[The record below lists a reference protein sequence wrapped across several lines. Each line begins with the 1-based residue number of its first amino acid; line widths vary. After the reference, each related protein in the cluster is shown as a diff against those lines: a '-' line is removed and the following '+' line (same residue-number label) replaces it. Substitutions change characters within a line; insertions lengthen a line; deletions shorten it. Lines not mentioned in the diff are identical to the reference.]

1 MAGHAG
7 TLTMTRPPLS
17 TVEEPVT
24 PEALLARVALGDEAA
39 FAALYDEL
47 AGPVLGLVVRV
58 LRDRA
63 QSEEVA
69 QETLLE
75 IWRKAATFTP
85 DRGNVRSW
93 ALTIAHRRAID
104 RVRSEQSGSDR
115 ETRAGHLDP
124 RRDFDEVAEQTM
136 LRLERD
142 DVRAALATLTD
153 LQRRSIELAYYDG
166 YTYREVGD
174 LLDIPVSTVKSRM
187 RDGLIR
193 LRHAL
198 GARA

>member
-1 MAGHAG
+1 
-7 TLTMTRPPLS
+7 MTPPPLS

-24 PEALLARVALGDEAA
+24 PEALLARVARGDEAA

-75 IWRKAATFTP
+75 IWCKAATFTP

-115 ETRAGHLDP
+115 ETRAGRLDP

>member
-7 TLTMTRPPLS
+7 VLRMAPPQLS
-17 TVEEPVT
+17 TVDVQAT
-24 PEALLARVALGDEAA
+24 PEELLARAALGDEVA

-47 AGPVLGLVVRV
+47 AGPVLGMVGRV

-69 QETLLE
+69 QETMLE
-75 IWRKAATFTP
+75 IWRKAATFSP

-115 ETRAGHLDP
+115 EARAGRLDP
-124 RRDFDEVAEQTM
+124 HRDFDEVAEQTM
-136 LRLERD
+136 LRLERE
-142 DVRAALATLTD
+142 DVRAALASLTD

-166 YTYREVGD
+166 YTYREVGA

-193 LRHAL
+193 LRHVL

>member
-7 TLTMTRPPLS
+7 TLTRTPPPLS

-24 PEALLARVALGDEAA
+24 PESLLARVALGDEAA

-47 AGPVLGLVVRV
+47 AGPVLGMAVRV

-69 QETLLE
+69 QVTLLE
-75 IWRKAATFTP
+75 IWRKAATFTAG
-85 DRGNVRSW
+85 RGNVRSW

-115 ETRAGHLDP
+115 EARSGRLDP

-166 YTYREVGD
+166 YTCREVGD
-174 LLDIPVSTVKSRM
+174 LLDVPVSTVKSRL
-187 RDGLIR
+187 RDGLLR

>member
-1 MAGHAG
+1 MA
-7 TLTMTRPPLS
+7 PPQLS
-17 TVEEPVT
+17 TVDVQAT
-24 PEALLARVALGDEAA
+24 PEELLARAALGDEVA

-47 AGPVLGLVVRV
+47 AGPVLGMVGRV

-69 QETLLE
+69 QETMLE
-75 IWRKAATFTP
+75 IWRKAATFSP

-115 ETRAGHLDP
+115 EARAGRLDP
-124 RRDFDEVAEQTM
+124 HRDFDEVAEQTM
-136 LRLERD
+136 LRLERE
-142 DVRAALATLTD
+142 DVRAALASLTD

-166 YTYREVGD
+166 YTYREVGA

-193 LRHAL
+193 LRHVL

>member
-1 MAGHAG
+1 MS
-7 TLTMTRPPLS
+7 TLDETA
-17 TVEEPVT
+17 T
-24 PEALLARVALGDEAA
+24 PEELLARVALGDEAA
-39 FAALYDEL
+39 FARLYDEL
-47 AGPVLGLVVRV
+47 AGPVLGMVVRV

-69 QETLLE
+69 QETMLE

-85 DRGNVRSW
+85 ERGNVRSW

-115 ETRAGHLDP
+115 ETRAGRLDP
-124 RRDFDEVAEQTM
+124 HRDFDEVAEQTM

-142 DVRAALATLTD
+142 DVRAALASLTD

-166 YTYREVGD
+166 YTYREVGA

-193 LRHAL
+193 LRHVL